1 MNLQSYVE
9 DFHRKFGHPVRTE
22 PQTIDEGE
30 AFLAFRMIE
39 EELDELE
46 EALWSTQVITR
57 EGSDAV
63 ESIETYYAPDLVEI
77 ADALGDIVW
86 LALGM
91 ASRHGIDMNRV
102 MTEIARS
109 NDSKLGLDG
118 KPIYI
123 TEGLKA
129 GKIGKGPNYT
139 PPNLKAALG
148 I

>member
-1 MNLQSYVE
+1 LNLQSYVE

-30 AFLAFRMIE
+30 ALLAFRMIE
-39 EELDELE
+39 EELMELDD
-46 EALWSTQVITR
+46 ALWK
-57 EGSDAV
+57 SD
-63 ESIETYYAPDLVEI
+63 ECICGETGCNTFSQSYYAPDLVEI

-123 TEGLKA
+123 TEGPKA